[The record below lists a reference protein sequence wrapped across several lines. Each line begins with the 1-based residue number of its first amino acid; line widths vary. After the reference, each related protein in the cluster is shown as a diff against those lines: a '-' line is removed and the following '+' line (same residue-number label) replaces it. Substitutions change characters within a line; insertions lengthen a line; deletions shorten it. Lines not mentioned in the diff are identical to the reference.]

1 MIAILKIK
9 NNFVYL
15 SNKIKDMSLRDTVKE
30 WLNEGKEIKVKN
42 PLCSKRLVI
51 KNLNQIFQLL
61 EEDSPMIASERIK
74 FLISDIENG
83 KLDPGQL

>member
-1 MIAILKIK
+1 M
-9 NNFVYL
+9 

-30 WLNEGKEIKVKN
+30 WLSEGREVTIKS
-42 PLCSKRLVI
+42 PLCSKRLVTE
-51 KNLNQIFQLL
+51 NLSQILELL
-61 EEDSPMIASERIK
+61 EENSPIIASERIK

>member
-1 MIAILKIK
+1 
-9 NNFVYL
+9 L

-42 PLCSKRLVI
+42 PLCSKRLVT

-61 EEDSPMIASERIK
+61 EEDSPMIAKMRIEM
-74 FLISDIENG
+74 LIDEIENG
-83 KLDPGQL
+83 KLDAGNL